1 MIGDISIQEKSFG
14 NKSLVKNIKF
24 SINDNEKIGI
34 VGRNGVGKST
44 LFKILSGQDDDF
56 QGEINYRKGLRIVST
71 EQEHFLANQQNVV
84 EYILSGIPDYSNLK
98 QKIDYLAE
106 NMGDDLKKIEQYT
119 EALDQF
125 SQKGFYLIEEKIVE
139 QLKEFGLAG
148 FENRAVSTLSGG
160 QKRML
165 EIIKIM
171 RSDAHL
177 ALLDEPTNHMD
188 YVAKNQFIDWMNSQA
203 AKNTAILV
211 VTHDRDVL
219 ENVDRIIELKDGF
232 CQNYVGNYDEYLK
245 QNASVTSAG
254 MSDFEQI
261 KKRIA
266 NLRQKVIDYQRLKE
280 KSRNPSTIQKF
291 KRLENGAREEL
302 AELEEI
308 EKPTFWVDKTSV
320 NQLDYKSVSR
330 YGKYKT
336 KNIRMNVKSD
346 DDKNRKIIISARDLS
361 LGYGDKILFD
371 NIDFDLR
378 LGEILEVR
386 GPNGAGKSTLINYI
400 LSKMLKNFPAA
411 KDLIVWS
418 GEVSVDS
425 QTRIGVY
432 SQEMSAKYLKMS
444 LREAIEDIYL
454 SKNQSIGEIKIRQLA
469 SDYLF
474 TGSDLDCP
482 VEKLSGGQKARLQ
495 IISMLA
501 NDPKL
506 LVLDE
511 PTNHL
516 DLPSIEELETALQ
529 KFSGAILYVSHDNYF
544 RKVLQGEILKI
555 DSEN

>member
-1 MIGDISIQEKSFG
+1 MIGNISIQEKSFG

-171 RSDAHL
+171 HSDAHL

-454 SKNQSIGEIKIRQLA
+454 SKNQSIGETKIRQLA

-474 TGSDLDCP
+474 TDSDLDCP

>member
-171 RSDAHL
+171 HSDAHL

-454 SKNQSIGEIKIRQLA
+454 SKNQSIGETKIRQLA

-474 TGSDLDCP
+474 TDSDLDCP

>member
-171 RSDAHL
+171 HSDAHL

-245 QNASVTSAG
+245 QNASVTSVG

-454 SKNQSIGEIKIRQLA
+454 SKNQSIGETKIRQLA